1 MGLLEGDYRKL
12 AIHIGPASIRRDEAY
27 IKVSATI
34 VDPIKTIGQLDELI
48 NTINDP
54 QTSNL
59 ARDSVGCHTCK
70 AAGYVESESKHE
82 LLLVAE
88 RKKGKIDLK
97 LDANCSVLKYAHEN
111 GFLAD
116 AACMEAKLPTHL
128 VISTENNSPP
138 LSDIVKTILQRY

>member
-1 MGLLEGDYRKL
+1 MGLLEGDNRKL

-48 NTINDP
+48 DTINDP
-54 QTSNL
+54 QTSDL
-59 ARDSVGCHTCK
+59 ARDSLGCHFCDTAK
-70 AAGYVESESKHE
+70 YVESGPEHE
-82 LLLVAE
+82 LRIVAE
-88 RKKGKIDLK
+88 REKGKTDLK
-97 LDANCSVLKYAHEN
+97 LAANCSVLNYAYEN
-111 GFLAD
+111 GFVAD

-138 LSDIVKTILQRY
+138 LGDIVKTILQRY